1 MTYTIEKKNS
11 LNHNIS
17 SVSNH
22 RVIIII
28 MHNQYKKI
36 TNKLKSF
43 QNLISTVI
51 IIVLSIKKTLVSRSF
66 EVYLENYAE

>member
-51 IIVLSIKKTLVSRSF
+51 IIVLSIKKNVS
-66 EVYLENYAE
+66 LEII